1 MSKLLFLL
9 KRKSS
14 LYVILIIIA
23 VGIIICGCAPRID
36 LPNTVTPTAK
46 PIAMHTASP
55 TLEPTLV
62 EVEESAT
69 TTPSEAVITPLS
81 LPPGQY
87 IVYCSF
93 DEITPEGMAVN
104 SLFVIDTQGNY
115 HGRLVYD
122 ACRSAISPDGKS
134 IVVEKYLNLSRE
146 LGIINLESREE
157 ILLKDSIGCGEAS
170 WAPNGKLIVAA
181 CDNNI
186 KVFAVDDDFVFMLDS
201 CEDRGD
207 GCGSPKWSPNG
218 EAIVYDF
225 LRTFNI
231 GSGVYFTKTDC
242 IEDQGKC
249 EPQQLGSSLN
259 LGTYSWSPDSR
270 QIAAPHYPDSI
281 VLLQFPGG
289 SIEILKFIPGTT
301 VKKLTWSP
309 DGELLAVTT
318 GSTSGPLS
326 QVYLV
331 NVASGTY
338 SRIGD
343 RPGHKSVMFW
353 LNVD

>member
-1 MSKLLFLL
+1 MLFLL
-9 KRKSS
+9 KRNSS
-14 LYVILIIIA
+14 LYVGLIIIA

-36 LPNTVTPTAK
+36 LPNMVTPNGKPTA
-46 PIAMHTASP
+46 IHTASP
-55 TLEPTLV
+55 TPEPTLV
-62 EVEESAT
+62 EVEETAT
-69 TTPSEAVITPLS
+69 TTPSEAVIAPSS

-93 DEITPEGMAVN
+93 DELNPEGMAVN
-104 SLFVIDTQGNY
+104 SLFVIDTQGYY

-134 IVVEKYLNLSRE
+134 IVVEKYLKLSRE

-157 ILLKDSIGCGEAS
+157 IVMKDSIGCGEAS
-170 WAPNGKLIVAA
+170 WAPNGKFIVAA

-186 KVFAVDDDFVFMLDS
+186 KVFTVEDGFVFMLDN

-218 EAIVYDF
+218 ETIVYDF

-242 IEDQGKC
+242 IEDQGEC

-281 VLLQFPGG
+281 ALLKFPSG
-289 SIEILKFIPGTT
+289 SLEVLKFISRQT
-301 VKKLTWSP
+301 VMNIAWSP
-309 DGELLAVTT
+309 DGEFLAATT

-331 NVASGTY
+331 NVATGKYSG
-338 SRIGD
+338 IGD
-343 RPGHKSVMFW
+343 RPGNKSVMFW
-353 LNVD
+353 LDVQN